1 MSQYTPQEIKEV
13 IRTFNM
19 YVKFPRSRWKDIKKA
34 EKEDKEG
41 EKIYNEL
48 KQEFLEKYM
57 PAPNADPRDNGKDF
71 IFHAKSIDLS
81 KNPNA
86 GEVK

>member
-1 MSQYTPQEIKEV
+1 
-13 IRTFNM
+13 M

-57 PAPNADPRDNGKDF
+57 PKPNAGPRDSSKDF
-71 IFHAKSIDLS
+71 VFHAKSIDLS
-81 KNPNA
+81 KNPNVS
-86 GEVK
+86 EVK

>member
-1 MSQYTPQEIKEV
+1 MNFIC
-13 IRTFNM
+13 
-19 YVKFPRSRWKDIKKA
+19 
-34 EKEDKEG
+34 

-57 PAPNADPRDNGKDF
+57 PKPNTGPRDNSKDF
-71 IFHAKSIDLS
+71 VFHAKSIDLS
-81 KNPNA
+81 KNPNV